1 MNQQCSQCQAELKPG
16 SRFCGKCGMLTE
28 LSKPTISQPSSQEQV
43 SAPSLQSQLNKTATP
58 SIPLQKPTP
67 SNTAP
72 QTISPGKSF
81 GFFVLCMVIAVCIA
95 IAFGIKSNLSKSAN
109 PVAETLIPIVG
120 TYVHHDG
127 SEIKT
132 LTFSADNLVV
142 SANSSSSK
150 TTLLHY
156 ERNAKWKQQVNVLPS
171 PSKDGA
177 NRHGEWHQ
185 FFVSSDDRLL
195 SDLSTGAKYVRQ
207 GNY

>member
-1 MNQQCSQCQAELKPG
+1 MNQQCPQCQASLKPG
-16 SRFCGKCGMLTE
+16 SRFCGKCGMPIE
-28 LSKPTISQPSSQEQV
+28 PSKPTTSQQSPQEQV
-43 SAPSLQSQLNKTATP
+43 SAPSLHSELEKTATP
-58 SIPLQKPTP
+58 SILLQKPTP
-67 SNTAP
+67 PNSAP
-72 QTISPGKSF
+72 QTISSAKSS

-95 IAFGIKSNLSKSAN
+95 IAFSIKSNLSKNAS

-120 TYVHHDG
+120 TYIHQNGREV
-127 SEIKT
+127 KT

-185 FFVSSDDRLL
+185 FFVSPDDRLL
-195 SDLSTGAKYVRQ
+195 TDLSTGAKYMRQ
-207 GNY
+207 GN